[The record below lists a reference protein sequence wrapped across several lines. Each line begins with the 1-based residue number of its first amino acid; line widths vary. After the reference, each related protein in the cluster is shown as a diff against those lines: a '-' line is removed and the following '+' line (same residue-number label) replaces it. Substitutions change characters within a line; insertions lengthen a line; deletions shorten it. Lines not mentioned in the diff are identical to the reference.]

1 MDRIDDIMG
10 RWNRHRELEV
20 FLTTFDGAQH
30 LRLHGWL
37 KRNDVL
43 IKSENIVKED
53 DYFGV
58 FTIYIPESMLKI
70 LKKANTKKGLFT
82 DLEVMSAESER
93 WNIFQNKSKDKSKL
107 FESIENLM
115 FSFQIR
121 DKNDIEK
128 FLKQANETSLALF
141 KKNDD
146 FIDDY
151 VETPEMSKKDKLKD
165 IELMI
170 EAFVEE
176 ERYEDCALL
185 VEIKDKIKK
194 HYKKITNE
202 YYTKGTININ
212 KSGSFF

>member
-1 MDRIDDIMG
+1 MDRIGDIMG
-10 RWNRHRELEV
+10 KWHRHRELEV
-20 FLTTFDGAQH
+20 YLTTFDGAQH

-37 KRNDVL
+37 KRNDCL
-43 IKSENIVKED
+43 IKAENISDND
-53 DYFGV
+53 DYFGTFMV
-58 FTIYIPESMLKI
+58 YITENQLEKLKDQN
-70 LKKANTKKGLFT
+70 KERSLFI
-82 DLEVMSAESER
+82 DLEVMSTESER
-93 WNIFQNKSKDKSKL
+93 WNLFQDKTKNKSKL

-121 DKNDIEK
+121 DKKDIET

-151 VETPEMSKKDKLKD
+151 VETNEMSAKDKLRD
-165 IELMI
+165 LELMI

-185 VEIKDKIKK
+185 VKVKNKVKEF
-194 HYKKITNE
+194 YKK
-202 YYTKGTININ
+202 
-212 KSGSFF
+212 

>member
-10 RWNRHRELEV
+10 KWNRHRELEV
-20 FLTTFDGAQH
+20 VLTTFDGEQH

-37 KRNDVL
+37 KRNDVI
-43 IKSENIVKED
+43 IKSENIIKED

-58 FTIYIPESMLKI
+58 FTIYVTENQLNKLKDQN
-70 LKKANTKKGLFT
+70 LERGLFM
-82 DLEVMSAESER
+82 DLEVMSTESER
-93 WNIFQNKSKDKSKL
+93 WNLFQDRIKDKDKIL
-107 FESIENLM
+107 ESIENFM

-121 DKNDIEK
+121 DKKDIQK
-128 FLKQANETSLALF
+128 FLTQANETSLALF

-151 VETPEMSKKDKLKD
+151 VKTKEMSKKEKLQD
-165 IELMI
+165 LELMI

-185 VEIKDKIKK
+185 VKIKEKVIK
-194 HYKKITNE
+194 HHEKSLTKK
-202 YYTKGTININ
+202 
-212 KSGSFF
+212 

>member
-1 MDRIDDIMG
+1 MTKYK
-10 RWNRHRELEV
+10 RHREFEV
-20 FLTTFDGAQH
+20 HLLTFDGAQH

-43 IKSENIVKED
+43 IKSETIHKNKDSFGRFMIFINDIMLEKLKEEN
-53 DYFGV
+53 Y
-58 FTIYIPESMLKI
+58 ER
-70 LKKANTKKGLFT
+70 GLFL
-82 DLEVMSAESER
+82 DIDVMNGESER
-93 WNIFQNKSKDKSKL
+93 WNLIKGIEKEKTENL
-107 FESIENLM
+107 FEKIQDFM

-121 DKNDIEK
+121 DRNDIEK

-146 FIDDY
+146 FVNEYI
-151 VETPEMSKKDKLKD
+151 ETKDLTYKDKLKD

-185 VEIKDKIKK
+185 VKIKNKIKK
-194 HYKKITNE
+194 YYSKQKIE
-202 YYTKGTININ
+202 SYE
-212 KSGSFF
+212 